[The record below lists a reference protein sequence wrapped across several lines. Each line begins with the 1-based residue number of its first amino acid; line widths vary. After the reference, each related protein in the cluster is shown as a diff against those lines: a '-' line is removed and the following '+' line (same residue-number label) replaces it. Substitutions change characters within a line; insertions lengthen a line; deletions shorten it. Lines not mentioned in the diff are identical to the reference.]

1 MSSQP
6 LDHIQFQV
14 TQLFSRCSRFGPVIQ
29 RPDGHDYCV
38 FCNLCDPSAEHPE
51 LHNYSACVAQS
62 DEARLFHR
70 KDHLRQHLRLFHRGC
85 NFNDS
90 MKSWL
95 SYMNKVKSRCGF
107 CNARM
112 ETWTERQKHLA
123 THFRMGVDMREWKGD
138 RGFDQQVD
146 DIVENDIPVFLIGD
160 QRRTME
166 PFSASRTDHRSG
178 MSIPNISRPTNID
191 EPSSALTSNQID
203 SIHSPH
209 SYRDTECVSLKYVSD
224 AISQGYVPS
233 DCQLQRKMSE
243 ILYGPDNAWDPT
255 WADNPEWLEMFRRK
269 AGLVSLPLS
278 HGKNA
283 FVGFDAI

>member
-1 MSSQP
+1 
-6 LDHIQFQV
+6 
-14 TQLFSRCSRFGPVIQ
+14 
-29 RPDGHDYCV
+29 
-38 FCNLCDPSAEHPE
+38 
-51 LHNYSACVAQS
+51 
-62 DEARLFHR
+62 
-70 KDHLRQHLRLFHRGC
+70 
-85 NFNDS
+85 
-90 MKSWL
+90 
-95 SYMNKVKSRCGF
+95 
-107 CNARM
+107 M

-146 DIVENDIPVFLIGD
+146 NIVENDIPVFLIGD

-209 SYRDTECVSLKYVSD
+209 SYRDTERVLLKYVSD